1 MFTHEMIKSFNQL
14 EMDVYNYIISNEEKV
29 VYMKVRELAEE
40 VHVSTTTILRF
51 CKKVGCE
58 GYSEFR
64 LKLKQEVSSKEK
76 KKINMDLTAVKD
88 FFERVQTQAFA
99 ENIQEAVKLLTKAS
113 SIIFVGVGNSS
124 FIGKYGARY
133 FNNVGW
139 FSFAIDDPF
148 TPVFRGKGERIATI
162 ALSVSGETEQTLMLA
177 EKLKR
182 RGSSLISITNKAK
195 DRIKNQYVKAS
206 EWGWQIDPIGL
217 RYSLNWFTDR
227 YKVPLFI
234 VENGFGAY
242 DTLEEDGSIHDPY
255 RVEYLQHHISEMKKA
270 VEEDGVDLMGYT
282 PWGCIDLVS
291 AGTGEM
297 DKRYGFIYVD
307 KHNDGTGDLSRR
319 KKDSFEWYKEVI
331 STNGE
336 NIN

>member
-14 EMDVYNYIISNEEKV
+14 EMDVYNYIIGNEEKV

-64 LKLKQEVSSKEK
+64 LKLKQEVNSKEQ

-124 FIGKYGARY
+124 IIGKYGARY

-148 TPVFRGKGERIATI
+148 TPVFRGKGERTATATI

-182 RGSSLISITNKAK
+182 RGSSLISITNKANCSLAKMSDCNINYYVSEYKK
-195 DRIKNQYVKAS
+195 DENYDLTSQMAVVFIL
-206 EWGWQIDPIGL
+206 ELIG
-217 RYSLNWFTDR
+217 R
-227 YKVPLFI
+227 
-234 VENGFGAY
+234 E
-242 DTLEEDGSIHDPY
+242 LE
-255 RVEYLQHHISEMKKA
+255 
-270 VEEDGVDLMGYT
+270 GV
-282 PWGCIDLVS
+282 
-291 AGTGEM
+291 
-297 DKRYGFIYVD
+297 
-307 KHNDGTGDLSRR
+307 HNDTDDLFQN
-319 KKDSFEWYKEVI
+319 DMEDLFH
-331 STNGE
+331 
-336 NIN
+336 